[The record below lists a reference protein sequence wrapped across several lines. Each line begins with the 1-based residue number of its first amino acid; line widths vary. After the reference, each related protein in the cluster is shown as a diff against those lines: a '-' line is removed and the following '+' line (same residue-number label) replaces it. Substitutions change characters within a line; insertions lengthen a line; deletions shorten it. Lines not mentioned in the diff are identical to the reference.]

1 MKSLLPAAIAAVG
14 MVAGT
19 AGGDGE
25 DDHGDDHGDTYLS
38 STRLTY
44 GVTTEAELGAD
55 DTDVFRIDLQGRAE
69 IDVRGSGRL
78 DTVGALLDSEGVV
91 LAEDDDSGAG
101 FNFRFQETL
110 DGGVYYVRVSSD
122 MGDTGVHKIT
132 AYIVRA
138 DDNGDTSGN
147 STVLPLGVRATARID
162 TAMDR
167 DVFRVEVAEA
177 GQLRIATEGPTN
189 TMGELRDSTD
199 VVLESA
205 DGGGDRGNF
214 SIVHSVAPGVYY
226 MHVTADAVGTYFA
239 LAEMGEFEDVDEE
252 HHAEDD
258 DHEAEPAESAATTF
272 FRESI
277 STPIVQGRCINC
289 HVQGGVAPN
298 GGAHLVFVRATD
310 ADHIEKNV
318 SAFRDFLDH
327 HENAAYVLTK
337 VTGGAGHGGGAQLT
351 TGSTDYQNLASFL
364 ALLEDEG

>member
-1 MKSLLPAAIAAVG
+1 MLVMKSLLPSAFVAVG
-14 MVAGT
+14 MVAAT

-25 DDHGDDHGDTYLS
+25 DDHGDTYLS

-44 GVTTEAELGAD
+44 GVTTEAELGAG
-55 DTDVFRIDLQGRAE
+55 DTDVFRIDLQGRAD
-69 IDVRGSGRL
+69 IDVRGSGQL

-147 STVLPLGVRATARID
+147 STVLPLGVRATARIEPA
-162 TAMDR
+162 TDR

-199 VVLESA
+199 AVLESA
-205 DGGGDRGNF
+205 DAGGDRGNF

-239 LAEMGEFEDVDEE
+239 LAEMGEFEDVDDD

-258 DHEAEPAESAATTF
+258 HHEPEEPTESAATTF

-277 STPIVQGRCINC
+277 STPIVQERCINC
-289 HVQGGVAPN
+289 HVQGGTAPN

-327 HENAAYVLTK
+327 HEDASYVLTK
-337 VTGGAGHGGGAQLT
+337 ATGGAGHGGGAQLT

-364 ALLEDEG
+364 ELLEDEG